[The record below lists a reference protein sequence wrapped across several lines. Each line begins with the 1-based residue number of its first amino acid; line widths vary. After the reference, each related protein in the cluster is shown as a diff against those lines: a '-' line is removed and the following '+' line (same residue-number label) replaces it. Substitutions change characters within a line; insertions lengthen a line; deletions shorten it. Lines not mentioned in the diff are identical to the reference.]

1 MIERQSNDGVVRDQA
16 FWKKLAANQIDW
28 YGKPFV
34 PWWDKDWNIQQTA
47 HTLVRI
53 WWKAEHEFDLLNE
66 YELPAAKQMY
76 YRLSYLNA
84 DELQLLRDKYY
95 RPENHPLGDKHLT
108 GKYNK
113 TTDEIRQWRLTI
125 LRKLSAYQDKPK
137 GE

>member
-1 MIERQSNDGVVRDQA
+1 MIRDDEDDVVRDQQ
-16 FWKKLAANQIDW
+16 FWQQFEAEKIDW

-34 PWWDKDWNIQQTA
+34 PWWHRDWEVQQVVS
-47 HTLVRI
+47 TLVHI

-84 DELQLLRDKYY
+84 DELQLLKDKYY

-108 GKYNK
+108 GKYYK
-113 TTDEIRQWRLTI
+113 STDEIRQWRLTI
-125 LRKLSAYQDKPK
+125 LRKLSTYKGKPK
-137 GE
+137 GA